1 MKKKLLAALAAAAFS
16 ATLAHNAHSVVID
29 FTGGTA
35 YLSNGTTQVMGT
47 ADPYLYNV
55 DYYIEDGILIDFIGA
70 DGIIGNYYGAQQ
82 FGHPEIQNNVL
93 HAHWGSLT
101 EVRFT
106 KVDGSLMDLNYM
118 DLTSNTTTPGGLATG
133 NELSYV
139 YTGPHSMLLP
149 SSDWGLGYI
158 STGAPDNDATP
169 IERLWLD
176 TNFDQISSF
185 SVTSQNAYCFGLD
198 NFYIDEPP
206 PIPEPEPSTILL
218 FGTGVVGLAA
228 TLKKKTKAKM

>member
-35 YLSNGTTQVMGT
+35 YLSNGATQVMGT
-47 ADPYLYNV
+47 SDPYLDNV
-55 DYYIEDGILIDFIGA
+55 DYYIEDGILIDFIGGE
-70 DGIIGNYYGAQQ
+70 GIIGNYYGDKK
-82 FGHPEIQNNVL
+82 FGHTEIQNNVI
-93 HAHWGSLT
+93 HAHWDFLT

-106 KVDGSLMDLNYM
+106 KLDGSLMDLNYM
-118 DLTSNTTTPGGLATG
+118 DLTSNTKNGGGLATG

-139 YTGPHSMLLP
+139 STGPYSMLLP
-149 SSDWGLGYI
+149 SSDWGLGYT
-158 STGAPDNDATP
+158 SGGTPDNDATP

-206 PIPEPEPSTILL
+206 PPAVPEPSTMLL
-218 FGTGVVGLAA
+218 FGTGLAGLAA
-228 TLKKKTKAKM
+228 TLKKRNKS